1 MNRSMSLTTVVVL
14 TAACVA
20 SATDFTVRIEPIS
33 PELIGPNSWV
43 KYEITGLV
51 ENDGQNDGLAAFAV
65 DLVTDT
71 GVTQPEAFGGSSFG
85 SFDRDYGLTNP
96 DGFGGTP
103 RRADLIQIGGAQN
116 TIAYS
121 GTDPSY
127 PTGGV
132 ELNVARVPHPLRT
145 QRVG

>member
-1 MNRSMSLTTVVVL
+1 MNRFMSLITLVVL
-14 TAACVA
+14 TATCVA
-20 SATDFTVRIEPIS
+20 SATDFTVRIERIS
-33 PELIGPNSWV
+33 PELIWPNSWV

-85 SFDRDYGLTNP
+85 SFDGDYGLTNP
-96 DGFGGTP
+96 EGFGGTP
-103 RRADLIQIGGAQN
+103 RRGDLVQIGGAQN

-121 GTDPSY
+121 DTDPVLSH
-127 PTGGV
+127 
-132 ELNVARVPHPLRT
+132 RQRRT
-145 QRVG
+145 QCGPGQRDAAGR